1 MMKSV
6 LRFFIITI
14 LISLFIISC
23 NDVVKN
29 EKPVKEAVEIVV
41 DDIVTSSV
49 ENIEGES
56 LKMLFN
62 NSKNI
67 VTVVYNRDT
76 IQMTGQRPA
85 SGIWYKNERYELR
98 GKGDDVTFLKDG
110 KEVFS
115 NILPKNWT
123 GAKVIRFA

>member
-6 LRFFIITI
+6 VRFFLITM

-56 LKMLFN
+56 LIIQRILLQLFIIEIPF
-62 NSKNI
+62 K
-67 VTVVYNRDT
+67 
-76 IQMTGQRPA
+76 
-85 SGIWYKNERYELR
+85 
-98 GKGDDVTFLKDG
+98 
-110 KEVFS
+110 
-115 NILPKNWT
+115 
-123 GAKVIRFA
+123 

>member
-6 LRFFIITI
+6 VRFFLITI

-29 EKPVKEAVEIVV
+29 EKPVKDAVEIVV

-67 VTVVYNRDT
+67 VIVVYNRDT

-85 SGIWYKNERYELR
+85 SGILYKNERYELR

-110 KEVFS
+110 KEVFRS
-115 NILPKNWT
+115 K
-123 GAKVIRFA
+123 